1 MLTINF
7 RDNSIPILI
16 HNCLFFDTID
26 ELNEDQLMNS
36 INNLEYNFIE
46 SLYLVQQN
54 EKKENSLSYGKR
66 SIRLNKYLGYKKY
79 FI

>member
-1 MLTINF
+1 MLINF
-7 RDNSIPILI
+7 RDNSPILI

-54 EKKENSLSYGKR
+54 EKRKR
-66 SIRLNKYLGYKKY
+66 FLREAVN
-79 FI
+79 